1 MDTTDPEIYFDELGN
16 CNHCNQLEHEKKTI
30 LRKLQNQTALKN
42 LITEISNSNLN
53 GKYNCVVGI
62 SGGTDSCFV
71 LHSAVKLGLKPLAVH
86 VDNGWN
92 SEVAV
97 SNIEKIIKK
106 LDVDLHTEVLDWA
119 QFKNLQRAFLRS
131 GTKDCEVPTDH
142 LIRASLVAVA
152 KKYGI
157 KYSLNGRNYSTE
169 GIMPV
174 SWSYGAIDWKYIKSV
189 NKIIDGSRLDKLNG
203 MNLFSQITSV
213 FQGMKSISMLIYID
227 FDKEKSMELLSEKY
241 GWQAYTGKHYES
253 LYTKW
258 YQGYYLFKKF
268 CVDKRKAHLSVLI
281 CNGNMSRERA
291 LAELKTLPYDI
302 KTEQIEND
310 YIKTKLEM
318 RQSEVDELMQAENK
332 TYVDYPNNSLFLNG
346 AKNKLVLDTLV
357 ILRQLKILPSGFAD
371 RAIAQH
377 AAKKQDG

>member
-1 MDTTDPEIYFDELGN
+1 
-16 CNHCNQLEHEKKTI
+16 
-30 LRKLQNQTALKN
+30 
-42 LITEISNSNLN
+42 
-53 GKYNCVVGI
+53 
-62 SGGTDSCFV
+62 
-71 LHSAVKLGLKPLAVH
+71 
-86 VDNGWN
+86 
-92 SEVAV
+92 
-97 SNIEKIIKK
+97 
-106 LDVDLHTEVLDWA
+106 
-119 QFKNLQRAFLRS
+119 
-131 GTKDCEVPTDH
+131 
-142 LIRASLVAVA
+142 
-152 KKYGI
+152 
-157 KYSLNGRNYSTE
+157 
-169 GIMPV
+169 MPV

-213 FQGMKSISMLIYID
+213 FQGMKSISLLIYID

-268 CVDKRKAHLSVLI
+268 GVDKRKAHLSVLI